1 MSDRPKVG
9 PADPE
14 TLRKAIARAREEAI
28 AEAKL
33 GLYRTPPT
41 VPTIKK
47 PALAAGVMAVGN
59 RKRQIE
65 DAVDSATDD
74 PAYKRK
80 MRAEAL
86 RR

>member
-33 GLYRTPPT
+33 GMYQSKPKEERA
-41 VPTIKK
+41 KK
-47 PALAAGVMAVGN
+47 SALAAGVFAVGS

-65 DAVDSATDD
+65 DAVDAATDD
-74 PAYKRK
+74 PGMKRK